1 MNQQPKYRRILLKLS
16 GEALA
21 NGQKDSILDFTFIDQ
36 VAAVLKKCLAA
47 GVEIGIVVG
56 AGNIWRGAT
65 GQVKMQRARADHMGM
80 LATTMNAI
88 ALSDAFIR
96 NGMEAAVMSAVE
108 MDTYADH
115 YTSRHADR
123 LLKEG
128 KICIFAGGTGSP
140 YFSTDTGAALRAAEI
155 GADAILMAKN
165 IDYLYTADPRKDP
178 TATPIYDVTYDEILE
193 KNLRAFDMS
202 AVIFCRDNG
211 IESYG
216 FGLADPE
223 NIETNFRDYLA
234 GFSGNVQ
241 DILSKFDFDNI
252 IIPSMN
258 ERIFPRRIRS
268 HSFIPNTLR
277 KGYGM
282 PTTQFQESIFAY
294 YFYRMISRAKK
305 VYMLYDA
312 RTGGMRSGDP
322 SRYIT
327 QLQYLYK
334 DANLKSL
341 SLKFDISKTANED
354 LYAEK
359 TEEVMKKLKE
369 YTRADSDKNL
379 SASSLPL
386 QEVCRRTSILRRELG
401 DGLKVFQLSE
411 TRHLIQARGFS
422 RC

>member
-36 VAAVLKKCLAA
+36 VAAVLKKCLEA

-96 NGMEAAVMSAVE
+96 NGMDTVVMSAVE

-178 TATPIYDVTYDEILE
+178 TATPIYDGTYDEILE

-202 AVIFCRDNG
+202 AGIFCKDNG

-223 NIETNFRDYLA
+223 NI
-234 GFSGNVQ
+234 
-241 DILSKFDFDNI
+241 
-252 IIPSMN
+252 
-258 ERIFPRRIRS
+258 
-268 HSFIPNTLR
+268 
-277 KGYGM
+277 
-282 PTTQFQESIFAY
+282 
-294 YFYRMISRAKK
+294 YRA
-305 VYMLYDA
+305 
-312 RTGGMRSGDP
+312 
-322 SRYIT
+322 
-327 QLQYLYK
+327 
-334 DANLKSL
+334 
-341 SLKFDISKTANED
+341 
-354 LYAEK
+354 
-359 TEEVMKKLKE
+359 VMGE
-369 YTRADSDKNL
+369 PVGTRMHN
-379 SASSLPL
+379 
-386 QEVCRRTSILRRELG
+386 
-401 DGLKVFQLSE
+401 
-411 TRHLIQARGFS
+411 
-422 RC
+422 